1 VSSSNQTSA
10 TTAASLLS
18 SSQAKRAPWPFAA
31 TLVWA
36 SLLGI
41 ALAFCA
47 RMMLPA
53 WALDGEFFPSS
64 VVCSSGNSEAS
75 PQAARTG
82 D

>member
-1 VSSSNQTSA
+1 VISSNQTSA
-10 TTAASLLS
+10 TTAASLP
-18 SSQAKRAPWPFAA
+18 SSQQQRAPFAG
-31 TLVWA
+31 TLVCA

-47 RMMLPA
+47 RTMLPA

-64 VVCSSGNSEAS
+64 VVCSSGNSVGS
-75 PQAARTG
+75 PEAARTG

>member
-1 VSSSNQTSA
+1 LRSPQ
-10 TTAASLLS
+10 
-18 SSQAKRAPWPFAA
+18 QRAPWPFAA
-31 TLVWA
+31 TLVCA

-41 ALAFCA
+41 VLAFCA
-47 RMMLPA
+47 RTVLPA

-64 VVCSSGNSEAS
+64 VCSSGNSAAS